1 MASQRDRFG
10 PVTLARAGTPSD
22 LRNLLEDPWLGS
34 ETIIVKPNWVETK
47 PALFT
52 DCETL
57 RLLLEALGSK
67 VVVVEGH
74 QIARSMNELPARGLS
89 ISGS

>member
-1 MASQRDRFG
+1 MD
-10 PVTLARAGTPSD
+10 
-22 LRNLLEDPWLGS
+22 DPWLDS

-57 RLLLEALGSK
+57 RLLLEALDSK
-67 VVVVEGH
+67 VVVIEGH
-74 QIARSMNELPARGLS
+74 QIARSMNELPEGMSFTLEGKERNWL
-89 ISGS
+89 